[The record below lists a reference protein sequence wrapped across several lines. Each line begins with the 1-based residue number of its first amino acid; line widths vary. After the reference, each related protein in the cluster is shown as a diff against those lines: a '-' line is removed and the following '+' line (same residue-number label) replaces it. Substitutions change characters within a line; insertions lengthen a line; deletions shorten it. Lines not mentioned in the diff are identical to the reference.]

1 MAGERNSGGPF
12 GGMPAPDLGEPP
24 SRRSMDPERRRELG
38 ALVDATARRDP
49 DAQKMHDAYR
59 QKYNVPSV
67 QENHRAL
74 MQRRIERERRFREK
88 AILRP
93 TKPQDSRLLFRLPP

>member
-1 MAGERNSGGPF
+1 
-12 GGMPAPDLGEPP
+12 
-24 SRRSMDPERRRELG
+24 
-38 ALVDATARRDP
+38 
-49 DAQKMHDAYR
+49 MHDAYR